1 MDDSSKTNHSSKGT
15 IDSFRGD
22 FFYLSNFSNY
32 PITYEGIT
40 YKNNEAAF
48 QAAKLATNTTIDS
61 KTKLTR
67 QNFSDMTGRQAK
79 EAGKRVSLRSDW
91 ENIKLQVMKD
101 ICKAKFT
108 QNKSLKEKL
117 IQTGNAPIIENNS
130 WGDTFWGVSNKD
142 GENHLGKILM
152 EIRSELDTEPGDE
165 KKYQEKEQ
173 EPLDNSRLGKSKRKL
188 VRLQNELNEQ
198 IEKMFEHQRK
208 TNGQPMNDKR
218 NGHSFFKKQEL
229 LENKVHSL
237 REEIKQQ
244 EKQVEKLERQEE
256 LKEMG
261 YNKYGGLDITIENI
275 PRIKEEIGRFE
286 KGESTFSAATIRKYQ
301 RKLETLEQLKEKSE
315 KGKTNILPE
324 VQAIIDSG
332 RVTQWKKNP
341 TIYFLKGYRKV
352 ALELNENGEFQ
363 VSKRYPAKNEKEKEL
378 VNELVSAKSSVSDE
392 FERYLTEI
400 NHQAFN
406 IILNKKGYLFSDKD
420 VEKMSNIL
428 FDLENKHWE
437 NIEDKRIMRD
447 FSIVKAVRQNIIT
460 ANEVLNKSG
469 QNDAYRHVYKF
480 EDNYEEVM
488 IEEKLISNELS
499 KEQKEVLMNQ
509 GQEVSKEY
517 NVPYGFV
524 ENINEYS
531 DFLIDHMQR
540 KNERNKHFYRVEF
553 NENDPGKGLKSYGGE
568 IVTLELIDQLKTL
581 DNQYAGGT
589 GYYKFYFEEVKNG
602 EVVDQIRMDLGDGVN
617 SNQPVYL
624 ELAKL
629 CDQVPE
635 KEQKQAVKNEPDLKN
650 QVKDKETKKKQKGYQ
665 KRTTEDIKQEVKLLS
680 QQALDAVKKHTH
692 SPEDVKEL
700 LNFMSRFPE
709 RSFRNQVL
717 IEAQFPGASACL
729 GRAAL
734 KKEGIYIKQGEQGN
748 KIFVRKTVKGFY
760 DKGRGFVRE
769 TEATPEDKKR
779 IESGQIEVI
788 KKPYY
793 TIEKVF
799 DITQTQL
806 KPEDYPKIFPN
817 RVFDFQLDKKG
828 QSELQAGIQAVANT
842 IGIQIRDMTESEVY
856 PRELGQA
863 RGAYV
868 HNEFTGQEEI
878 VMNTRN
884 TPTQHLATSIHELA
898 HARMHK
904 FSELDTET
912 KELQAEMTSYI
923 ICKHFGM
930 DTSEKAIPYIA
941 TWTKNGQT
949 LDDKEA
955 TERGK
960 IMNDVSRVANE
971 FIQTIS
977 KEINQYR
984 ERDPEIQQAEVK
996 QDHKDP
1002 VEMVEQKNVVPV
1014 GSLWI
1019 DKKDGKVMEEDT
1031 GRTLQLKDA
1040 AFIEDS
1046 QHNQVILKG
1055 KSYGKEI
1062 QTALPSDEFALGN
1075 PFHFS
1080 QETVSEVAKRKN
1092 EIYHEQ
1098 QMTQKERV

>member
-1 MDDSSKTNHSSKGT
+1 MA
-15 IDSFRGD
+15 
-22 FFYLSNFSNY
+22 
-32 PITYEGIT
+32 E
-40 YKNNEAAF
+40 
-48 QAAKLATNTTIDS
+48 
-61 KTKLTR
+61 
-67 QNFSDMTGRQAK
+67 
-79 EAGKRVSLRSDW
+79 
-91 ENIKLQVMKD
+91 
-101 ICKAKFT
+101 
-108 QNKSLKEKL
+108 EK
-117 IQTGNAPIIENNS
+117 
-130 WGDTFWGVSNKD
+130 
-142 GENHLGKILM
+142 
-152 EIRSELDTEPGDE
+152 
-165 KKYQEKEQ
+165 

-198 IEKMFEHQRK
+198 IEKMFEHQK
-208 TNGQPMNDKR
+208 MTNGQPMNDKR
-218 NGHSFFKKQEL
+218 NGRSWFNQQERI
-229 LENKVHSL
+229 ENKVQSL

-261 YNKYGGLDITIENI
+261 YNKYGGLDMTIENI
-275 PRIKEEIGRFE
+275 PRIKEEIERFE

-301 RKLETLEQLKEKSE
+301 RKLEILEQLKEKSE
-315 KGKTNILPE
+315 KGKENILPE

-352 ALELNENGEFQ
+352 ALELNENGGFEE
-363 VSKRYPAKNEKEKEL
+363 SKKYQATSEEEKAAVRELLEEAAPTDSLKEKEK
-378 VNELVSAKSSVSDE
+378 D
-392 FERYLTEI
+392 
-400 NHQAFN
+400 
-406 IILNKKGYLFSDKD
+406 
-420 VEKMSNIL
+420 
-428 FDLENKHWE
+428 
-437 NIEDKRIMRD
+437 
-447 FSIVKAVRQNIIT
+447 
-460 ANEVLNKSG
+460 
-469 QNDAYRHVYKF
+469 
-480 EDNYEEVM
+480 
-488 IEEKLISNELS
+488 
-499 KEQKEVLMNQ
+499 
-509 GQEVSKEY
+509 
-517 NVPYGFV
+517 
-524 ENINEYS
+524 
-531 DFLIDHMQR
+531 
-540 KNERNKHFYRVEF
+540 HFYRVEF
-553 NENDPGKGLKSYGGE
+553 NENDPEKGLKSYGGE

-581 DNQYAGGT
+581 DNQYAAEA

-617 SNQPVYL
+617 SNQPIYL

-629 CDQVPE
+629 CEQVPE
-635 KEQKQAVKNEPDLKN
+635 KEQKQTVKNEPITKE
-650 QVKDKETKKKQKGYQ
+650 QMQSKETKTKQKGYQ
-665 KRTTEDIKQEVKLLS
+665 KRTAEEIKQEVKSLS

-709 RSFRNQVL
+709 RSFRNQLL
-717 IEAQFPGASACL
+717 IEEQFPGATACL

-734 KKEGIYIKQGEQGN
+734 KKEGIYIKKGEQGN

-760 DKGRGFVRE
+760 EKGRGFVRE

-817 RVFDFQLDKKG
+817 RVFDFQLDTKG
-828 QSELQAGIQAVANT
+828 QSELQAGIQAVANN
-842 IGIQIRDMTESEVY
+842 IGIQIRDMSESEIY
-856 PRELGQA
+856 QRELGQA

-868 HNEFTGQEEI
+868 RNEFTGEEEI

-904 FSELDTET
+904 FSELDIAT

-923 ICKHFGM
+923 VCKHFGM

-941 TWTKNGQT
+941 AWTKNGQT

-955 TERGK
+955 AERGK

-977 KEINQYR
+977 TEINQYR
-984 ERDPEIQQAEVK
+984 EKEYDQEKKRPQSGNIELDNATKELQKQAGVVVSTYRHWFSDHEETRPILIKEFEKLLTVYKENQQVLTKENLGEKKEALAIT
-996 QDHKDP
+996 
-1002 VEMVEQKNVVPV
+1002 EQLNHYDNHSSEDALYVVSDNISQYYFRNRMEVPV
-1014 GSLWI
+1014 FEKLKDRSEIEKEKIVKIGTLWI
-1019 DKKDGKVMEEDT
+1019 DKKDGKVMEENT
-1031 GRTLQLKDA
+1031 GRTLHLKEA
-1040 AFIEDS
+1040 AFIEDP

-1062 QTALPSDEFALGN
+1062 QTALPSEEFALGN
-1075 PFHFS
+1075 PFRFS
-1080 QETVSEVAKRKN
+1080 LETVSEVAKRKN
-1092 EIYHEQ
+1092 EIYYEQ
-1098 QMTQKERV
+1098 QLSQKERV

>member
-1 MDDSSKTNHSSKGT
+1 MA
-15 IDSFRGD
+15 
-22 FFYLSNFSNY
+22 
-32 PITYEGIT
+32 E
-40 YKNNEAAF
+40 
-48 QAAKLATNTTIDS
+48 
-61 KTKLTR
+61 
-67 QNFSDMTGRQAK
+67 
-79 EAGKRVSLRSDW
+79 
-91 ENIKLQVMKD
+91 
-101 ICKAKFT
+101 
-108 QNKSLKEKL
+108 EK
-117 IQTGNAPIIENNS
+117 
-130 WGDTFWGVSNKD
+130 
-142 GENHLGKILM
+142 
-152 EIRSELDTEPGDE
+152 
-165 KKYQEKEQ
+165 

-198 IEKMFEHQRK
+198 IEKMVEHQRK

-218 NGHSFFKKQEL
+218 NGRSWFRQQERI
-229 LENKVHSL
+229 ENKVHSL

-261 YNKYGGLDITIENI
+261 YNKYGGLDMTIENI
-275 PRIKEEIGRFE
+275 PRIREEIERFE
-286 KGESTFSAATIRKYQ
+286 KGESSFSAATIRKYQ
-301 RKLETLEQLKEKSE
+301 RKLETLEQLKEKSV
-315 KGKTNILPE
+315 KGKENILPE

-352 ALELNENGEFQ
+352 ALELNENGEFEE
-363 VSKRYPAKNEKEKEL
+363 SKKYQATSEEEKAAIRELLEEAAPTDSLKEKE
-378 VNELVSAKSSVSDE
+378 
-392 FERYLTEI
+392 
-400 NHQAFN
+400 
-406 IILNKKGYLFSDKD
+406 
-420 VEKMSNIL
+420 
-428 FDLENKHWE
+428 
-437 NIEDKRIMRD
+437 
-447 FSIVKAVRQNIIT
+447 
-460 ANEVLNKSG
+460 
-469 QNDAYRHVYKF
+469 ND
-480 EDNYEEVM
+480 
-488 IEEKLISNELS
+488 
-499 KEQKEVLMNQ
+499 
-509 GQEVSKEY
+509 
-517 NVPYGFV
+517 
-524 ENINEYS
+524 
-531 DFLIDHMQR
+531 
-540 KNERNKHFYRVEF
+540 HFYRVEF
-553 NENDPGKGLKSYGGE
+553 NENDPEKGLKSYGGE
-568 IVTLELIDQLKTL
+568 IVTFELIDQLKTL
-581 DNQYAGGT
+581 DNQYAAEA

-617 SNQPVYL
+617 SNQPIYL

-629 CDQVPE
+629 CEQVPE
-635 KEQKQAVKNEPDLKN
+635 KEQKQTVKNEPITKE
-650 QVKDKETKKKQKGYQ
+650 QMQSKETKTKQKGYQ
-665 KRTTEDIKQEVKLLS
+665 KRTAEEIKQEVKSLS

-709 RSFRNQVL
+709 RSFRNQLL
-717 IEAQFPGASACL
+717 IEEQFPGATACL

-734 KKEGIYIKQGEQGN
+734 KKEGIYIKKGEQGN

-760 DKGRGFVRE
+760 EKGRGFVRE

-817 RVFDFQLDKKG
+817 RVFDFQLDTKG
-828 QSELQAGIQAVANT
+828 QSELQAGIQAVANN
-842 IGIQIRDMTESEVY
+842 IGIQIRDMSESEIY
-856 PRELGQA
+856 QRELGQA

-868 HNEFTGQEEI
+868 RNEFTGEEEI

-904 FSELDTET
+904 FSELDTAT

-923 ICKHFGM
+923 VCKHFGM

-941 TWTKNGQT
+941 AWTKNGQT

-955 TERGK
+955 AERGK

-977 KEINQYR
+977 TEINQYR
-984 ERDPEIQQAEVK
+984 EKEYDQEKKRPQSGNIELDNATKELQKQAGVVVSTYRHWFSDHEETRPILIKEFEKLLTVYKENQQVPTKENLGEKKEALAIT
-996 QDHKDP
+996 
-1002 VEMVEQKNVVPV
+1002 EQLNHYDNHSSEDALYVVSDNISQYYFRNRMEVPV
-1014 GSLWI
+1014 FEKLKDRSEIEKEKIVKIGTLWI
-1019 DKKDGKVMEEDT
+1019 DKKDGKVMEENT
-1031 GRTLQLKDA
+1031 GRTLHLKEA
-1040 AFIEDS
+1040 AFIEDP

-1062 QTALPSDEFALGN
+1062 QTALSSEEFALGN
-1075 PFHFS
+1075 PFRFS
-1080 QETVSEVAKRKN
+1080 LETVSEVAKRKN
-1092 EIYHEQ
+1092 EIYYEQ
-1098 QMTQKERV
+1098 QLSQKERV

>member
-1 MDDSSKTNHSSKGT
+1 MA
-15 IDSFRGD
+15 
-22 FFYLSNFSNY
+22 
-32 PITYEGIT
+32 E
-40 YKNNEAAF
+40 
-48 QAAKLATNTTIDS
+48 
-61 KTKLTR
+61 
-67 QNFSDMTGRQAK
+67 
-79 EAGKRVSLRSDW
+79 
-91 ENIKLQVMKD
+91 
-101 ICKAKFT
+101 
-108 QNKSLKEKL
+108 EK
-117 IQTGNAPIIENNS
+117 
-130 WGDTFWGVSNKD
+130 
-142 GENHLGKILM
+142 
-152 EIRSELDTEPGDE
+152 
-165 KKYQEKEQ
+165 

-198 IEKMFEHQRK
+198 IEKMVEHQRK

-218 NGHSFFKKQEL
+218 NGRSWFRQQERI
-229 LENKVHSL
+229 ENKVHSL

-261 YNKYGGLDITIENI
+261 YNKYGGLDMTIENI
-275 PRIKEEIGRFE
+275 PRIREEIERFE
-286 KGESTFSAATIRKYQ
+286 KGESSFSAATIRKYQ

-315 KGKTNILPE
+315 KGKENILPE

-352 ALELNENGEFQ
+352 ALELNENGEFEE
-363 VSKRYPAKNEKEKEL
+363 SKKYQATSEEEKAAIRELLEEAAPTDSLKEKE
-378 VNELVSAKSSVSDE
+378 
-392 FERYLTEI
+392 
-400 NHQAFN
+400 
-406 IILNKKGYLFSDKD
+406 
-420 VEKMSNIL
+420 
-428 FDLENKHWE
+428 
-437 NIEDKRIMRD
+437 
-447 FSIVKAVRQNIIT
+447 
-460 ANEVLNKSG
+460 
-469 QNDAYRHVYKF
+469 ND
-480 EDNYEEVM
+480 
-488 IEEKLISNELS
+488 
-499 KEQKEVLMNQ
+499 
-509 GQEVSKEY
+509 
-517 NVPYGFV
+517 
-524 ENINEYS
+524 
-531 DFLIDHMQR
+531 
-540 KNERNKHFYRVEF
+540 HFYRVEF
-553 NENDPGKGLKSYGGE
+553 NENDPEKGLKSYGGE
-568 IVTLELIDQLKTL
+568 IVTFELIDQLKTL
-581 DNQYAGGT
+581 DNQYAAEA

-617 SNQPVYL
+617 SNQPIYL

-629 CDQVPE
+629 CEQVPE
-635 KEQKQAVKNEPDLKN
+635 KEQKQTVKNEPITKE
-650 QVKDKETKKKQKGYQ
+650 QMQSKETKTKQKGYQ
-665 KRTTEDIKQEVKLLS
+665 KRTAEEIKQEVKSLS

-709 RSFRNQVL
+709 RSFRNQLL
-717 IEAQFPGASACL
+717 IEEQFPGATACL

-734 KKEGIYIKQGEQGN
+734 KKEGIYIKKGEQGN

-760 DKGRGFVRE
+760 EKGRGFVRE

-817 RVFDFQLDKKG
+817 RVFDFQLDTKG
-828 QSELQAGIQAVANT
+828 QSELQAGIQAVANN
-842 IGIQIRDMTESEVY
+842 IGIQIRDMSESEIY
-856 PRELGQA
+856 QRELGQA

-868 HNEFTGQEEI
+868 RNEFTGEEEI

-904 FSELDTET
+904 FSELDTAT

-923 ICKHFGM
+923 VCKHFGM

-941 TWTKNGQT
+941 AWTKNGQT

-955 TERGK
+955 AERGK

-977 KEINQYR
+977 TEINQYR
-984 ERDPEIQQAEVK
+984 EKEYDQEKKRPQSGNIELDNATKELQKQAGVVVSTYRHWFSDHEETRPILIKEFEKLLTVYKENQQVLTKENLGEKKESLAIT
-996 QDHKDP
+996 
-1002 VEMVEQKNVVPV
+1002 EQLNHYDNHSSEDALYVVSDNISQYYFRNRMEVPV
-1014 GSLWI
+1014 FEKLKDRSEIEKEKIVKIGTLWI
-1019 DKKDGKVMEEDT
+1019 DKKDGKVMEENT
-1031 GRTLQLKDA
+1031 GRTLHLKEA
-1040 AFIEDS
+1040 AFIEDP

-1062 QTALPSDEFALGN
+1062 QTALSSEEFALGN
-1075 PFHFS
+1075 PFRFS
-1080 QETVSEVAKRKN
+1080 LETVSEVAKRKN
-1092 EIYHEQ
+1092 EIYYEQ
-1098 QMTQKERV
+1098 QLSQKERV

>member
-1 MDDSSKTNHSSKGT
+1 MA
-15 IDSFRGD
+15 
-22 FFYLSNFSNY
+22 
-32 PITYEGIT
+32 E
-40 YKNNEAAF
+40 
-48 QAAKLATNTTIDS
+48 
-61 KTKLTR
+61 
-67 QNFSDMTGRQAK
+67 
-79 EAGKRVSLRSDW
+79 
-91 ENIKLQVMKD
+91 
-101 ICKAKFT
+101 
-108 QNKSLKEKL
+108 EK
-117 IQTGNAPIIENNS
+117 
-130 WGDTFWGVSNKD
+130 
-142 GENHLGKILM
+142 
-152 EIRSELDTEPGDE
+152 
-165 KKYQEKEQ
+165 

-188 VRLQNELNEQ
+188 VRLQNELNNQ
-198 IEKMFEHQRK
+198 FQKLFDHQK
-208 TNGQPMNDKR
+208 LTNGQPMNDKR
-218 NGHSFFKKQEL
+218 NGRSWFNQQEKI
-229 LENKVHSL
+229 ENKIQSL

-261 YNKYGGLDITIENI
+261 YNKYGGLDMTIDNI
-275 PRIKEEIGRFE
+275 PRIKEEIERFE

-315 KGKTNILPE
+315 KGKENILPE

-352 ALELNENGEFQ
+352 ALELNENGGFEE
-363 VSKRYPAKNEKEKEL
+363 SKKYQATSEEEKAAVRELLEEAAPTDSLKEKEK
-378 VNELVSAKSSVSDE
+378 D
-392 FERYLTEI
+392 
-400 NHQAFN
+400 
-406 IILNKKGYLFSDKD
+406 
-420 VEKMSNIL
+420 
-428 FDLENKHWE
+428 
-437 NIEDKRIMRD
+437 
-447 FSIVKAVRQNIIT
+447 
-460 ANEVLNKSG
+460 
-469 QNDAYRHVYKF
+469 
-480 EDNYEEVM
+480 
-488 IEEKLISNELS
+488 
-499 KEQKEVLMNQ
+499 
-509 GQEVSKEY
+509 
-517 NVPYGFV
+517 
-524 ENINEYS
+524 
-531 DFLIDHMQR
+531 
-540 KNERNKHFYRVEF
+540 HFYRVEF
-553 NENDPGKGLKSYGGE
+553 NENDPEKGLKSYGGE

-581 DNQYAGGT
+581 DNQYAAEA

-617 SNQPVYL
+617 SNHPIYL

-629 CDQVPE
+629 CEQVPE
-635 KEQKQAVKNEPDLKN
+635 KEQKQSVKNEPVSKE
-650 QVKDKETKKKQKGYQ
+650 QMQSKETKTKQKGYQ
-665 KRTTEDIKQEVKLLS
+665 KRTAEEIKQEVKSLS

-692 SPEDVKEL
+692 SSEDVKEL

-709 RSFRNQVL
+709 RSFRNQLL
-717 IEAQFPGASACL
+717 IEEQFPGATACL

-734 KKEGIYIKQGEQGN
+734 KKEGIYIKKGEQGN

-760 DKGRGFVRE
+760 EKGRGFVRE

-828 QSELQAGIQAVANT
+828 QSELQAGIQAVANN

-856 PRELGQA
+856 QRELGQA

-868 HNEFTGQEEI
+868 RNEFTGEEEI

-904 FSELDTET
+904 FSELDTAT

-923 ICKHFGM
+923 VCKHFGM

-941 TWTKNGQT
+941 AWTKNGQT

-955 TERGK
+955 AERGK

-977 KEINQYR
+977 NEINQYR
-984 ERDPEIQQAEVK
+984 EREPEIQPAEVK
-996 QDHKDP
+996 QEHKNT
-1002 VEMVEQKNVVPV
+1002 VETAENKNIVPV

-1031 GRTLQLKDA
+1031 GRTLHLKDA
-1040 AFIEDS
+1040 AFIEDP

-1062 QTALPSDEFALGN
+1062 QTALPSEEFALGN
-1075 PFHFS
+1075 PFRFS
-1080 QETVSEVAKRKN
+1080 LETVSEVAKRKN
-1092 EIYHEQ
+1092 EIYYEQ
-1098 QMTQKERV
+1098 QLSQKERV

>member
-1 MDDSSKTNHSSKGT
+1 MA
-15 IDSFRGD
+15 
-22 FFYLSNFSNY
+22 
-32 PITYEGIT
+32 E
-40 YKNNEAAF
+40 
-48 QAAKLATNTTIDS
+48 
-61 KTKLTR
+61 
-67 QNFSDMTGRQAK
+67 
-79 EAGKRVSLRSDW
+79 
-91 ENIKLQVMKD
+91 
-101 ICKAKFT
+101 
-108 QNKSLKEKL
+108 EK
-117 IQTGNAPIIENNS
+117 
-130 WGDTFWGVSNKD
+130 
-142 GENHLGKILM
+142 
-152 EIRSELDTEPGDE
+152 
-165 KKYQEKEQ
+165 

-188 VRLQNELNEQ
+188 ARLQNELNEQ

-218 NGHSFFKKQEL
+218 NGHSWFRQQER

-261 YNKYGGLDITIENI
+261 YNKYGGLDMTIENI
-275 PRIKEEIGRFE
+275 PRIKEEIERFE

-301 RKLETLEQLKEKSE
+301 RKLETLEQLKEKTE
-315 KGKTNILPE
+315 KGKENILPE

-352 ALELNENGEFQ
+352 ALELNENGEFEA
-363 VSKRYPAKNEKEKEL
+363 SKKYQATSEEEKAAVRELLEEARPIDSVKEKE
-378 VNELVSAKSSVSDE
+378 
-392 FERYLTEI
+392 
-400 NHQAFN
+400 
-406 IILNKKGYLFSDKD
+406 
-420 VEKMSNIL
+420 
-428 FDLENKHWE
+428 
-437 NIEDKRIMRD
+437 
-447 FSIVKAVRQNIIT
+447 
-460 ANEVLNKSG
+460 
-469 QNDAYRHVYKF
+469 
-480 EDNYEEVM
+480 
-488 IEEKLISNELS
+488 
-499 KEQKEVLMNQ
+499 
-509 GQEVSKEY
+509 
-517 NVPYGFV
+517 
-524 ENINEYS
+524 
-531 DFLIDHMQR
+531 ID
-540 KNERNKHFYRVEF
+540 HFYRVEF
-553 NENDPGKGLKSYGGE
+553 K
-568 IVTLELIDQLKTL
+568 IDQLKTL
-581 DNQYAGGT
+581 DNQYAAEA

-602 EVVDQIRMDLGDGVN
+602 EVVDQIRMNLGDGVN
-617 SNQPVYL
+617 SNQPIYL

-629 CDQVPE
+629 CEQVPE
-635 KEQKQAVKNEPDLKN
+635 KEQKQSVKNEPVSKEEM
-650 QVKDKETKKKQKGYQ
+650 QSKETKTKQKGYQ
-665 KRTTEDIKQEVKLLS
+665 KRTAEEIKQEVKFLS

-709 RSFRNQVL
+709 RSFR
-717 IEAQFPGASACL
+717 
-729 GRAAL
+729 
-734 KKEGIYIKQGEQGN
+734 
-748 KIFVRKTVKGFY
+748 KTVKGFY
-760 DKGRGFVRE
+760 EKGRGFVRE

-817 RVFDFQLDKKG
+817 RVFDFQLDKTG
-828 QSELQAGIQAVANT
+828 QTELQVGIQAVAKN

-856 PRELGQA
+856 QRELGQA

-868 HNEFTGQEEI
+868 RNEFTGEEEI

-904 FSELDTET
+904 FSELDTAT

-923 ICKHFGM
+923 VCKHFGM

-955 TERGK
+955 AERGK

-977 KEINQYR
+977 NEINQYR
-984 ERDPEIQQAEVK
+984 EREPEIQPAEVK
-996 QDHKDP
+996 QEHKNTLETP
-1002 VEMVEQKNVVPV
+1002 ENKNIVPV

-1031 GRTLQLKDA
+1031 GRTLHLKDA
-1040 AFIEDS
+1040 AFIEDP

-1062 QTALPSDEFALGN
+1062 QTALPSEEFALGN
-1075 PFHFS
+1075 PFRFS
-1080 QETVSEVAKRKN
+1080 LETVSEVAKRKN
-1092 EIYHEQ
+1092 EIYYEQ
-1098 QMTQKERV
+1098 QLSQKERV

>member
-1 MDDSSKTNHSSKGT
+1 MA
-15 IDSFRGD
+15 
-22 FFYLSNFSNY
+22 
-32 PITYEGIT
+32 E
-40 YKNNEAAF
+40 
-48 QAAKLATNTTIDS
+48 
-61 KTKLTR
+61 
-67 QNFSDMTGRQAK
+67 
-79 EAGKRVSLRSDW
+79 
-91 ENIKLQVMKD
+91 
-101 ICKAKFT
+101 
-108 QNKSLKEKL
+108 EK
-117 IQTGNAPIIENNS
+117 
-130 WGDTFWGVSNKD
+130 
-142 GENHLGKILM
+142 
-152 EIRSELDTEPGDE
+152 
-165 KKYQEKEQ
+165 

-198 IEKMFEHQRK
+198 IEKMVEHQRK

-218 NGHSFFKKQEL
+218 NGRSWFRQQERI
-229 LENKVHSL
+229 ENKVHSL

-261 YNKYGGLDITIENI
+261 YNKYGGLDMTIENI
-275 PRIKEEIGRFE
+275 PRIREEIERFE
-286 KGESTFSAATIRKYQ
+286 KGESSFSAATIRKYQ

-315 KGKTNILPE
+315 KGKENILPE

-352 ALELNENGEFQ
+352 ALELNENGEFEE
-363 VSKRYPAKNEKEKEL
+363 SKKYQATSEEEKAAIRELLEEAAPTDSLKEKE
-378 VNELVSAKSSVSDE
+378 
-392 FERYLTEI
+392 
-400 NHQAFN
+400 
-406 IILNKKGYLFSDKD
+406 
-420 VEKMSNIL
+420 
-428 FDLENKHWE
+428 
-437 NIEDKRIMRD
+437 
-447 FSIVKAVRQNIIT
+447 
-460 ANEVLNKSG
+460 
-469 QNDAYRHVYKF
+469 ND
-480 EDNYEEVM
+480 
-488 IEEKLISNELS
+488 
-499 KEQKEVLMNQ
+499 
-509 GQEVSKEY
+509 
-517 NVPYGFV
+517 
-524 ENINEYS
+524 
-531 DFLIDHMQR
+531 
-540 KNERNKHFYRVEF
+540 HFYRVEF
-553 NENDPGKGLKSYGGE
+553 NENDPEKGLKSYGGE
-568 IVTLELIDQLKTL
+568 IVTFELIDQLKTL
-581 DNQYAGGT
+581 DNQYAAEA

-617 SNQPVYL
+617 SNQPIYL

-629 CDQVPE
+629 CEQVPE
-635 KEQKQAVKNEPDLKN
+635 KEQKQTVKNEPITKE
-650 QVKDKETKKKQKGYQ
+650 QMQSKETKTKQKGYQ
-665 KRTTEDIKQEVKLLS
+665 KRTAEEIKQEVKSLS

-709 RSFRNQVL
+709 RSFRNQLL
-717 IEAQFPGASACL
+717 IEEQFPGATACL

-734 KKEGIYIKQGEQGN
+734 KKEGIYIKKGEQGN

-760 DKGRGFVRE
+760 EKGRGFVRE

-817 RVFDFQLDKKG
+817 RVFDFQLDTKG
-828 QSELQAGIQAVANT
+828 QSELQAGIQAVANN
-842 IGIQIRDMTESEVY
+842 IGIQIRDMSESEIY
-856 PRELGQA
+856 QRELGQA

-868 HNEFTGQEEI
+868 RNEFTGEEEI

-904 FSELDTET
+904 FSELDIAT

-923 ICKHFGM
+923 VCKHFGM

-941 TWTKNGQT
+941 AWTKNGQT

-955 TERGK
+955 AERGK

-977 KEINQYR
+977 TEINQYR
-984 ERDPEIQQAEVK
+984 EKEYDQEKKRPQSGNIELDNATKELQKQAGVVVSTYRHWFSDHEETRPILIKEFEKLLTVYKENQQVLTKENLGEKKEALAIT
-996 QDHKDP
+996 
-1002 VEMVEQKNVVPV
+1002 EQLNHYDNHSSEDALYVVSDNISQYYFRNRMEVPV
-1014 GSLWI
+1014 FEKLKDRSEIEKEKIVKIGTLWI
-1019 DKKDGKVMEEDT
+1019 DKKDGKVMEENT
-1031 GRTLQLKDA
+1031 GRTLHLKEA
-1040 AFIEDS
+1040 AFIEDP

-1062 QTALPSDEFALGN
+1062 QTALPSEEFALGN
-1075 PFHFS
+1075 PFRFS
-1080 QETVSEVAKRKN
+1080 LETVSEVAKRKN
-1092 EIYHEQ
+1092 EIYYEQ
-1098 QMTQKERV
+1098 QLSQKERV

>member
-1 MDDSSKTNHSSKGT
+1 MA
-15 IDSFRGD
+15 
-22 FFYLSNFSNY
+22 
-32 PITYEGIT
+32 E
-40 YKNNEAAF
+40 
-48 QAAKLATNTTIDS
+48 
-61 KTKLTR
+61 
-67 QNFSDMTGRQAK
+67 
-79 EAGKRVSLRSDW
+79 
-91 ENIKLQVMKD
+91 
-101 ICKAKFT
+101 
-108 QNKSLKEKL
+108 EK
-117 IQTGNAPIIENNS
+117 
-130 WGDTFWGVSNKD
+130 
-142 GENHLGKILM
+142 
-152 EIRSELDTEPGDE
+152 
-165 KKYQEKEQ
+165 

-198 IEKMFEHQRK
+198 IEKMVEHQRK

-218 NGHSFFKKQEL
+218 NGRSWFRQQERI
-229 LENKVHSL
+229 ENKVHSL

-261 YNKYGGLDITIENI
+261 YNKYGGLDMTIENI
-275 PRIKEEIGRFE
+275 PRIREEIERFE
-286 KGESTFSAATIRKYQ
+286 KGESSFSAATIRKYQ

-315 KGKTNILPE
+315 KGKENILPE

-352 ALELNENGEFQ
+352 ALELNENGEFEE
-363 VSKRYPAKNEKEKEL
+363 SKKYQATSEEEKAAIRELLEEAAPTDSLKEKE
-378 VNELVSAKSSVSDE
+378 
-392 FERYLTEI
+392 
-400 NHQAFN
+400 
-406 IILNKKGYLFSDKD
+406 
-420 VEKMSNIL
+420 
-428 FDLENKHWE
+428 
-437 NIEDKRIMRD
+437 
-447 FSIVKAVRQNIIT
+447 
-460 ANEVLNKSG
+460 
-469 QNDAYRHVYKF
+469 ND
-480 EDNYEEVM
+480 
-488 IEEKLISNELS
+488 
-499 KEQKEVLMNQ
+499 
-509 GQEVSKEY
+509 
-517 NVPYGFV
+517 
-524 ENINEYS
+524 
-531 DFLIDHMQR
+531 
-540 KNERNKHFYRVEF
+540 HFYRVEF
-553 NENDPGKGLKSYGGE
+553 NENDPEKGLKSYGGE

-581 DNQYAGGT
+581 DNQYAAEA

-617 SNQPVYL
+617 SNQPIYL

-629 CDQVPE
+629 CEQVPE
-635 KEQKQAVKNEPDLKN
+635 KEQKQTVKNEPVSKE
-650 QVKDKETKKKQKGYQ
+650 QVESKETKTRQKGYQ
-665 KRTTEDIKQEVKLLS
+665 KRTAEEIKQEVKSLS

-709 RSFRNQVL
+709 RSFRNQLL
-717 IEAQFPGASACL
+717 IEEQFPGATACL

-734 KKEGIYIKQGEQGN
+734 KKEGIYIKKGEQGN

-760 DKGRGFVRE
+760 EKGRGFVRE

-817 RVFDFQLDKKG
+817 RVFDFQLDTKG
-828 QSELQAGIQAVANT
+828 QSELQAGIQAVANN
-842 IGIQIRDMTESEVY
+842 IGIQIRDMSESEIY
-856 PRELGQA
+856 QRELGQA

-868 HNEFTGQEEI
+868 RNEFTGEEEI

-904 FSELDTET
+904 FSELDTAT

-923 ICKHFGM
+923 VCKHFGM

-941 TWTKNGQT
+941 AWTKNGQT

-955 TERGK
+955 AERGK

-977 KEINQYR
+977 TEINQYR
-984 ERDPEIQQAEVK
+984 EKEYDQEKKRPQSGNIELDNATKELQKQAGVVVSTYRHWFSDHEETRPILIKEFEKLLTVYKENQQVLTKENLGEKKEALAIT
-996 QDHKDP
+996 
-1002 VEMVEQKNVVPV
+1002 EQLNHYDNHSSEDALYVVSDNISQYYFRNRMEVPV
-1014 GSLWI
+1014 FEKLKDRSEIEKEKIVKIGTLWI
-1019 DKKDGKVMEEDT
+1019 DKKDGKVMEENT
-1031 GRTLQLKDA
+1031 GRTLHLKEA
-1040 AFIEDS
+1040 AFIEDP

-1062 QTALPSDEFALGN
+1062 QTALSSEEFALGN
-1075 PFHFS
+1075 PFRFS
-1080 QETVSEVAKRKN
+1080 LETVSEVAKRKN
-1092 EIYHEQ
+1092 EIYYEQ
-1098 QMTQKERV
+1098 QLSQKERV

>member
-1 MDDSSKTNHSSKGT
+1 MA
-15 IDSFRGD
+15 
-22 FFYLSNFSNY
+22 
-32 PITYEGIT
+32 E
-40 YKNNEAAF
+40 
-48 QAAKLATNTTIDS
+48 
-61 KTKLTR
+61 
-67 QNFSDMTGRQAK
+67 
-79 EAGKRVSLRSDW
+79 
-91 ENIKLQVMKD
+91 
-101 ICKAKFT
+101 
-108 QNKSLKEKL
+108 EK
-117 IQTGNAPIIENNS
+117 
-130 WGDTFWGVSNKD
+130 
-142 GENHLGKILM
+142 
-152 EIRSELDTEPGDE
+152 
-165 KKYQEKEQ
+165 

-198 IEKMFEHQRK
+198 IEKMFEHQK
-208 TNGQPMNDKR
+208 MTNGQPMNDKR
-218 NGHSFFKKQEL
+218 NGRSWFNQQERI
-229 LENKVHSL
+229 ENKVQSL

-244 EKQVEKLERQEE
+244 EEYVEKLERQEE

-261 YNKYGGLDITIENI
+261 YNKYGGLDMTIDNI
-275 PRIKEEIGRFE
+275 PRIKEEIERFE
-286 KGESTFSAATIRKYQ
+286 KGESAFSAATIRKYQ

-315 KGKTNILPE
+315 KGKENILPE

-352 ALELNENGEFQ
+352 ALELNENGGFEE
-363 VSKRYPAKNEKEKEL
+363 SKKYQATSEEEKAAVRELLEEARPTDSMKEKE
-378 VNELVSAKSSVSDE
+378 
-392 FERYLTEI
+392 
-400 NHQAFN
+400 
-406 IILNKKGYLFSDKD
+406 
-420 VEKMSNIL
+420 
-428 FDLENKHWE
+428 
-437 NIEDKRIMRD
+437 
-447 FSIVKAVRQNIIT
+447 
-460 ANEVLNKSG
+460 
-469 QNDAYRHVYKF
+469 ND
-480 EDNYEEVM
+480 
-488 IEEKLISNELS
+488 
-499 KEQKEVLMNQ
+499 
-509 GQEVSKEY
+509 
-517 NVPYGFV
+517 
-524 ENINEYS
+524 
-531 DFLIDHMQR
+531 
-540 KNERNKHFYRVEF
+540 HFYRVEF
-553 NENDPGKGLKSYGGE
+553 NENDPEKGLKSYGGE
-568 IVTLELIDQLKTL
+568 IVTFELIDQLKTL
-581 DNQYAGGT
+581 DNQYAAEA

-617 SNQPVYL
+617 SNQPIYL

-629 CDQVPE
+629 CEQVPE
-635 KEQKQAVKNEPDLKN
+635 KEQKQSVKNEPVSKE
-650 QVKDKETKKKQKGYQ
+650 QMQSKETKTKQKGYQ
-665 KRTTEDIKQEVKLLS
+665 KRTAEEIKQEVKSLS

-709 RSFRNQVL
+709 RSFRNQLL
-717 IEAQFPGASACL
+717 IEEQFPGATACL

-734 KKEGIYIKQGEQGN
+734 KKEGIYIKKGEQGN

-760 DKGRGFVRE
+760 EKGRGFVRE

-828 QSELQAGIQAVANT
+828 QSELQAGIQAVANN
-842 IGIQIRDMTESEVY
+842 IGIQIRDMSESEIY
-856 PRELGQA
+856 QRELGQA

-868 HNEFTGQEEI
+868 RNEFTGEEEI

-904 FSELDTET
+904 FSELDTVT

-923 ICKHFGM
+923 VCKHFGM

-941 TWTKNGQT
+941 AWTKNGQT

-955 TERGK
+955 AERGK

-977 KEINQYR
+977 TEINQYR
-984 ERDPEIQQAEVK
+984 EKEYDQEKKRPQSGNIELDNATKELQKQAGVVVSTYRHWFSDHEETRPILIKEFEKLLTVYKENQQVLTKENLGEKKEALAIT
-996 QDHKDP
+996 
-1002 VEMVEQKNVVPV
+1002 EQLNHYDNHSSEDALYVVSDNISQYYFRNRMEVPV
-1014 GSLWI
+1014 FEKLKDRSEIEKEKIVKIGTLWI
-1019 DKKDGKVMEEDT
+1019 DKKDGKVMEENT
-1031 GRTLQLKDA
+1031 GRTLHLKEA
-1040 AFIEDS
+1040 AFIEDP

-1062 QTALPSDEFALGN
+1062 QTALSSEEFALGN
-1075 PFHFS
+1075 PFRFS
-1080 QETVSEVAKRKN
+1080 LETVSEVAKRKN
-1092 EIYHEQ
+1092 EIYYEQ
-1098 QMTQKERV
+1098 QLSQKERV

>member
-1 MDDSSKTNHSSKGT
+1 MA
-15 IDSFRGD
+15 
-22 FFYLSNFSNY
+22 
-32 PITYEGIT
+32 E
-40 YKNNEAAF
+40 
-48 QAAKLATNTTIDS
+48 
-61 KTKLTR
+61 
-67 QNFSDMTGRQAK
+67 
-79 EAGKRVSLRSDW
+79 
-91 ENIKLQVMKD
+91 
-101 ICKAKFT
+101 
-108 QNKSLKEKL
+108 EK
-117 IQTGNAPIIENNS
+117 
-130 WGDTFWGVSNKD
+130 
-142 GENHLGKILM
+142 
-152 EIRSELDTEPGDE
+152 
-165 KKYQEKEQ
+165 

-198 IEKMFEHQRK
+198 IEKMVEHQRK

-218 NGHSFFKKQEL
+218 NGRSWFRQQERI
-229 LENKVHSL
+229 ENKVHSL

-261 YNKYGGLDITIENI
+261 YNKYGGLDMTIENI
-275 PRIKEEIGRFE
+275 PRIREEIERFE
-286 KGESTFSAATIRKYQ
+286 KGESSFSAATIRKYQ

-315 KGKTNILPE
+315 KGKENILPE

-352 ALELNENGEFQ
+352 ALELNENGEFEE
-363 VSKRYPAKNEKEKEL
+363 SKKYQATSEEEKAAIRELLEEAAPTDSLKEKE
-378 VNELVSAKSSVSDE
+378 
-392 FERYLTEI
+392 
-400 NHQAFN
+400 
-406 IILNKKGYLFSDKD
+406 
-420 VEKMSNIL
+420 
-428 FDLENKHWE
+428 
-437 NIEDKRIMRD
+437 
-447 FSIVKAVRQNIIT
+447 
-460 ANEVLNKSG
+460 
-469 QNDAYRHVYKF
+469 ND
-480 EDNYEEVM
+480 
-488 IEEKLISNELS
+488 
-499 KEQKEVLMNQ
+499 
-509 GQEVSKEY
+509 
-517 NVPYGFV
+517 
-524 ENINEYS
+524 
-531 DFLIDHMQR
+531 
-540 KNERNKHFYRVEF
+540 HFYRVEF
-553 NENDPGKGLKSYGGE
+553 NENDPEKGLKSYGGE
-568 IVTLELIDQLKTL
+568 IVTFELIDQLKTL
-581 DNQYAGGT
+581 DNQYAAEA

-617 SNQPVYL
+617 SNQPIYL

-629 CDQVPE
+629 CEQVPE
-635 KEQKQAVKNEPDLKN
+635 KEQKQTVKNEPITKE
-650 QVKDKETKKKQKGYQ
+650 QMQSKETKTKQKGYQ
-665 KRTTEDIKQEVKLLS
+665 KRTAEEIKQEVKSLS

-709 RSFRNQVL
+709 RSFRNQLL
-717 IEAQFPGASACL
+717 IEEQFPGATACL

-734 KKEGIYIKQGEQGN
+734 KKEGIYIKKGEQGN

-760 DKGRGFVRE
+760 EKGRGFVRE

-817 RVFDFQLDKKG
+817 RVFDFQLDTKG
-828 QSELQAGIQAVANT
+828 QSELQAGIQAVANN
-842 IGIQIRDMTESEVY
+842 IGIQIRDMSESEIY
-856 PRELGQA
+856 QRELGQA

-868 HNEFTGQEEI
+868 RNEFTGEEEI

-904 FSELDTET
+904 FSELDTVT

-923 ICKHFGM
+923 VCKHFGM

-941 TWTKNGQT
+941 AWTKNGQT

-955 TERGK
+955 AERGK

-977 KEINQYR
+977 TEINQYR
-984 ERDPEIQQAEVK
+984 EKEYDQEKKRPQSGNIELDNATKELQKQAGVVVSTYRHWFSDHEETRPILIKEFEKLLTVYKENQQVLTKENLGEKKEALAIT
-996 QDHKDP
+996 
-1002 VEMVEQKNVVPV
+1002 EQLNHYDNHSSEDALYVVSDNISQYYFRNRMEVPV
-1014 GSLWI
+1014 FEKLKDRSEIEKEKIVKIGTLWI
-1019 DKKDGKVMEEDT
+1019 DKKDGKVMEENT
-1031 GRTLQLKDA
+1031 GRTLHLKEA
-1040 AFIEDS
+1040 AFIEDP

-1062 QTALPSDEFALGN
+1062 QTALSSEEFALGN
-1075 PFHFS
+1075 PFRFS
-1080 QETVSEVAKRKN
+1080 LETVSEVAKRKN
-1092 EIYHEQ
+1092 EIYYEQ
-1098 QMTQKERV
+1098 QLSQKERV

>member
-1 MDDSSKTNHSSKGT
+1 MNDSNKSNHSTEET

-22 FFYLSNFSNY
+22 FYYLSNFSNY

-48 QAAKLATNTTIDS
+48 QAAKLATNQTIDP
-61 KTKLTR
+61 KTKFTR
-67 QNFSDMTGRQAK
+67 IDFSEMTGKEAK

-101 ICKAKFT
+101 ICEAKFT
-108 QNKSLKEKL
+108 QNQSLKEKL
-117 IQTGNAPIIENNS
+117 LQTGHTPLVENNS
-130 WGDTFWGVSNKD
+130 WGDTFWGVSNKN

-152 EIRSELDTEPGDE
+152 EIRTELNEEPGEEKQSQE
-165 KKYQEKEQ
+165 KKQEL
-173 EPLDNSRLGKSKRKL
+173 LDNSRLGKSKRKL

-218 NGHSFFKKQEL
+218 NGHSFFKKQER

-261 YNKYGGLDITIENI
+261 YNKYGGLDMTIENI
-275 PRIKEEIGRFE
+275 PRIKEEIERFE
-286 KGESTFSAATIRKYQ
+286 KDESTFSAATIRKYQ

-315 KGKTNILPE
+315 KGKENILPE

-352 ALELNENGEFQ
+352 ALELNENGEFEE
-363 VSKRYPAKNEKEKEL
+363 SKKYQAMSEEEKVAVRELLEEAAPTDSLKEKE
-378 VNELVSAKSSVSDE
+378 
-392 FERYLTEI
+392 
-400 NHQAFN
+400 
-406 IILNKKGYLFSDKD
+406 
-420 VEKMSNIL
+420 
-428 FDLENKHWE
+428 
-437 NIEDKRIMRD
+437 
-447 FSIVKAVRQNIIT
+447 
-460 ANEVLNKSG
+460 
-469 QNDAYRHVYKF
+469 NDHYY
-480 EDNYEEVM
+480 
-488 IEEKLISNELS
+488 
-499 KEQKEVLMNQ
+499 Q
-509 GQEVSKEY
+509 
-517 NVPYGFV
+517 
-524 ENINEYS
+524 
-531 DFLIDHMQR
+531 
-540 KNERNKHFYRVEF
+540 VEF
-553 NENDPGKGLKSYGGE
+553 NENDPEKGLKSYGGE

-581 DNQYAGGT
+581 DNQYAAEA
-589 GYYKFYFEEVKNG
+589 GYYKFYFEEVKKG

-617 SNQPVYL
+617 SNHPIYV

-635 KEQKQAVKNEPDLKN
+635 KDQKQAVKNEPVLQN
-650 QVKDKETKKKQKGYQ
+650 QTKDKETKTKQTGYQ
-665 KRTTEDIKQEVKLLS
+665 KRSTEEIKQEVKSLS

-709 RSFRNQVL
+709 RSFRNQLL
-717 IEAQFPGASACL
+717 IEEQFPGATACL
-729 GRAAL
+729 GRGAL
-734 KKEGIYIKQGEQGN
+734 KKEGIYIKKGEQGN

-769 TEATPEDKKR
+769 TEATSEDKKR

-828 QSELQAGIQAVANT
+828 QTELQAGIQAVANT

-856 PRELGQA
+856 QRELGQA

-868 HNEFTGQEEI
+868 HNEFTGDEEI

-884 TPTQHLATSIHELA
+884 SPTQNLATSIHELA

-912 KELQAEMTSYI
+912 KEFQAEMTSYI
-923 ICKHFGM
+923 VCKHFGM

-955 TERGK
+955 SERGK

-977 KEINQYR
+977 TEINHQR
-984 ERDPEIQQAEVK
+984 ELEIQPTEVK
-996 QDHKDP
+996 QDHKNI
-1002 VEMVEQKNVVPV
+1002 VETVEPKNIVPI

-1031 GRTLQLKDA
+1031 GRTLHLKDA
-1040 AFIEDS
+1040 AFIEDPE
-1046 QHNQVILKG
+1046 HNQVILKG

-1075 PFHFS
+1075 LFHFS
-1080 QETVSEVAKRKN
+1080 QETLSEVAKRKN
-1092 EIYHEQ
+1092 EIYYEQ

>member
-1 MDDSSKTNHSSKGT
+1 MA
-15 IDSFRGD
+15 
-22 FFYLSNFSNY
+22 
-32 PITYEGIT
+32 E
-40 YKNNEAAF
+40 
-48 QAAKLATNTTIDS
+48 
-61 KTKLTR
+61 
-67 QNFSDMTGRQAK
+67 
-79 EAGKRVSLRSDW
+79 
-91 ENIKLQVMKD
+91 
-101 ICKAKFT
+101 
-108 QNKSLKEKL
+108 EK
-117 IQTGNAPIIENNS
+117 
-130 WGDTFWGVSNKD
+130 
-142 GENHLGKILM
+142 
-152 EIRSELDTEPGDE
+152 
-165 KKYQEKEQ
+165 

-188 VRLQNELNEQ
+188 VRLQNELNDQ
-198 IEKMFEHQRK
+198 FQKLFDHQK
-208 TNGQPMNDKR
+208 LTNGQPMNDKR
-218 NGHSFFKKQEL
+218 NGRSWFNQQEKI
-229 LENKVHSL
+229 ENKIQSL

-261 YNKYGGLDITIENI
+261 YNKYGGLDMTIENI
-275 PRIKEEIGRFE
+275 PRIKEEIERFE

-301 RKLETLEQLKEKSE
+301 RKLETLEQLKERSE
-315 KGKTNILPE
+315 KGKENLLPE

-352 ALELNENGEFQ
+352 ALELNENGEFEE
-363 VSKRYPAKNEKEKEL
+363 SKKYQATSEEEKAAVRELLEEAAPTDSLKEKE
-378 VNELVSAKSSVSDE
+378 
-392 FERYLTEI
+392 
-400 NHQAFN
+400 
-406 IILNKKGYLFSDKD
+406 
-420 VEKMSNIL
+420 
-428 FDLENKHWE
+428 
-437 NIEDKRIMRD
+437 
-447 FSIVKAVRQNIIT
+447 
-460 ANEVLNKSG
+460 
-469 QNDAYRHVYKF
+469 ND
-480 EDNYEEVM
+480 
-488 IEEKLISNELS
+488 
-499 KEQKEVLMNQ
+499 
-509 GQEVSKEY
+509 
-517 NVPYGFV
+517 
-524 ENINEYS
+524 
-531 DFLIDHMQR
+531 
-540 KNERNKHFYRVEF
+540 HFYRVEF
-553 NENDPGKGLKSYGGE
+553 NENDPEKGLKSYGGE

-581 DNQYAGGT
+581 DNQYAAEA

-617 SNQPVYL
+617 SNQPIYL

-629 CDQVPE
+629 CEQVPE
-635 KEQKQAVKNEPDLKN
+635 KEQKQSVKNEPVSKE
-650 QVKDKETKKKQKGYQ
+650 QMQSKETKTKQKGYQ
-665 KRTTEDIKQEVKLLS
+665 KRTAEEIKQEVKSLS

-709 RSFRNQVL
+709 RSFRNQLL
-717 IEAQFPGASACL
+717 IEEQFPGATACL

-734 KKEGIYIKQGEQGN
+734 KKEGIYIKKGEQGN

-760 DKGRGFVRE
+760 EKGRGFVRE

-828 QSELQAGIQAVANT
+828 QAELQAGIQAVANT

-904 FSELDTET
+904 FSELDTAT

-923 ICKHFGM
+923 VCKHFGM

-941 TWTKNGQT
+941 TWTKNGRT
-949 LDDKEA
+949 LDEKEA
-955 TERGK
+955 VERGK

-971 FIQTIS
+971 FIQVIS
-977 KEINQYR
+977 MEINQQR
-984 ERDPEIQQAEVK
+984 ERGLEIQPAEVK
-996 QDHKDP
+996 QDHKNT
-1002 VEMVEQKNVVPV
+1002 VETKNVVPV

-1031 GRTLQLKDA
+1031 GRTLHLKDA
-1040 AFIEDS
+1040 AFVEDPE
-1046 QHNQVILKG
+1046 HNQVILKG

-1062 QTALPSDEFALGN
+1062 QTALPSEEFALGN
-1075 PFHFS
+1075 QFRFS
-1080 QETVSEVAKRKN
+1080 LETVSEVAKRKN
-1092 EIYHEQ
+1092 EIYYEQ
-1098 QMTQKERV
+1098 QMSQKERV

>member
-1 MDDSSKTNHSSKGT
+1 
-15 IDSFRGD
+15 
-22 FFYLSNFSNY
+22 
-32 PITYEGIT
+32 
-40 YKNNEAAF
+40 
-48 QAAKLATNTTIDS
+48 
-61 KTKLTR
+61 
-67 QNFSDMTGRQAK
+67 MT
-79 EAGKRVSLRSDW
+79 E
-91 ENIKLQVMKD
+91 
-101 ICKAKFT
+101 
-108 QNKSLKEKL
+108 EK
-117 IQTGNAPIIENNS
+117 
-130 WGDTFWGVSNKD
+130 
-142 GENHLGKILM
+142 
-152 EIRSELDTEPGDE
+152 
-165 KKYQEKEQ
+165 

-218 NGHSFFKKQEL
+218 NDRSWFNQQERI
-229 LENKVHSL
+229 ENKIQSL

-261 YNKYGGLDITIENI
+261 YNKYGGLDMTIENI
-275 PRIKEEIGRFE
+275 PRIKEEIERFE

-315 KGKTNILPE
+315 KGKENILPE

-378 VNELVSAKSSVSDE
+378 VNELISVKSSDSYD

-406 IILNKKGYLFSDKD
+406 IILNKKGHQFSEKD
-420 VEKMSNIL
+420 IEKVSNIL

-437 NIEDKRIMRD
+437 NTEDKKIMRD
-447 FSIVKAVRQNIIT
+447 FSIVKAVIQNIIT

-469 QNDAYRHVYKF
+469 QNDTYRHVYKF
-480 EDNYEEVM
+480 EDNYNEVL
-488 IEEKLISNELS
+488 IEEKLLSNELS

-509 GQEVSKEY
+509 AQEVTKEY
-517 NVPYGFV
+517 VSTYGFV
-524 ENINEYS
+524 ENIAEYS
-531 DFLIDHMQR
+531 NFLIDHNEE
-540 KNERNKHFYRVEF
+540 KNKTNNHFYRVEF
-553 NENDPGKGLKSYGGE
+553 NENDPEKGLKSYGGE

-581 DNQYAGGT
+581 DNQYAAEA

-617 SNQPVYL
+617 SNQSIYL

-629 CDQVPE
+629 CEQAPE
-635 KEQKQAVKNEPDLKN
+635 KEQKQSVKNEPVSKEQMQL
-650 QVKDKETKKKQKGYQ
+650 KETKTKQKGYQ
-665 KRTTEDIKQEVKLLS
+665 KRTAEEIKQEVKSLS

-709 RSFRNQVL
+709 RSFRNQLL
-717 IEAQFPGASACL
+717 IEEQFPGATACL

-734 KKEGIYIKQGEQGN
+734 KKEGIYIKKGEQGN

-760 DKGRGFVRE
+760 DRGRGFVRE

-806 KPEDYPKIFPN
+806 KPEDYPKILPN

-828 QSELQAGIQAVANT
+828 QIELQAGIQAVANN

-856 PRELGQA
+856 QRELGQA
-863 RGAYV
+863 HGAYV
-868 HNEFTGQEEI
+868 YNKFTGQEEI

-884 TPTQHLATSIHELA
+884 TPTQHLATSIHELV

-904 FSELDTET
+904 FSELDTAT
-912 KELQAEMTSYI
+912 KELQAEMISYI
-923 ICKHFGM
+923 VCKHFGM

-941 TWTKNGQT
+941 AWTKNGQT

-955 TERGK
+955 AERGK

-984 ERDPEIQQAEVK
+984 ERVPEIQQAEVK
-996 QDHKDP
+996 QDHKNP
-1002 VEMVEQKNVVPV
+1002 VEMVEPKNVVPV

-1019 DKKDGKVMEEDT
+1019 DKKDGKVLEEDT
-1031 GRTLQLKDA
+1031 GRTLHLKEA
-1040 AFIEDS
+1040 AFIEDP

-1062 QTALPSDEFALGN
+1062 QTALSSEEFALGTQ
-1075 PFHFS
+1075 FCFS
-1080 QETVSEVAKRKN
+1080 QATLADVEKRKK
-1092 EIYHEQ
+1092 EMYHVQEL
-1098 QMTQKERV
+1098 KNVERV

>member
-1 MDDSSKTNHSSKGT
+1 MA
-15 IDSFRGD
+15 
-22 FFYLSNFSNY
+22 
-32 PITYEGIT
+32 E
-40 YKNNEAAF
+40 
-48 QAAKLATNTTIDS
+48 
-61 KTKLTR
+61 
-67 QNFSDMTGRQAK
+67 
-79 EAGKRVSLRSDW
+79 
-91 ENIKLQVMKD
+91 
-101 ICKAKFT
+101 
-108 QNKSLKEKL
+108 EK
-117 IQTGNAPIIENNS
+117 
-130 WGDTFWGVSNKD
+130 
-142 GENHLGKILM
+142 
-152 EIRSELDTEPGDE
+152 
-165 KKYQEKEQ
+165 

-218 NGHSFFKKQEL
+218 NGRSWFNQQERI
-229 LENKVHSL
+229 ENKVQSL

-261 YNKYGGLDITIENI
+261 YNKYGGLDMTIENI
-275 PRIKEEIGRFE
+275 PRIKEEIERFE

-315 KGKTNILPE
+315 KGKENILPE

-352 ALELNENGEFQ
+352 ALELNENGGFEE
-363 VSKRYPAKNEKEKEL
+363 SKKYQATSEEEKAAVRELLEEAVPTDSLKEKE
-378 VNELVSAKSSVSDE
+378 
-392 FERYLTEI
+392 
-400 NHQAFN
+400 
-406 IILNKKGYLFSDKD
+406 
-420 VEKMSNIL
+420 
-428 FDLENKHWE
+428 
-437 NIEDKRIMRD
+437 
-447 FSIVKAVRQNIIT
+447 
-460 ANEVLNKSG
+460 
-469 QNDAYRHVYKF
+469 ND
-480 EDNYEEVM
+480 
-488 IEEKLISNELS
+488 
-499 KEQKEVLMNQ
+499 
-509 GQEVSKEY
+509 
-517 NVPYGFV
+517 
-524 ENINEYS
+524 
-531 DFLIDHMQR
+531 
-540 KNERNKHFYRVEF
+540 HFYRVEF
-553 NENDPGKGLKSYGGE
+553 NENDPEKGLKSYGGE

-581 DNQYAGGT
+581 DNQYAAEA

-602 EVVDQIRMDLGDGVN
+602 AVVDQIRMDLGDGVN
-617 SNQPVYL
+617 SNQPIYL

-629 CDQVPE
+629 CEQAPE
-635 KEQKQAVKNEPDLKN
+635 KEQKQSVKNEPVSKEQMQLKEI
-650 QVKDKETKKKQKGYQ
+650 KTKQKGYQ
-665 KRTTEDIKQEVKLLS
+665 KRTAEEIKQEIKSLS

-709 RSFRNQVL
+709 RSFRNQLL
-717 IEAQFPGASACL
+717 IEEQFPGATACL

-734 KKEGIYIKQGEQGN
+734 KKEGIYIKKGEQGN

-828 QSELQAGIQAVANT
+828 QTELQAGIQAVANN
-842 IGIQIRDMTESEVY
+842 IGIQIRDMTDSEVY
-856 PRELGQA
+856 QRELGQA
-863 RGAYV
+863 HGAYV
-868 HNEFTGQEEI
+868 YNKFTGQEEI

-904 FSELDTET
+904 FSELDTAT

-923 ICKHFGM
+923 VCKHFGM

-941 TWTKNGQT
+941 AWTKNGQT

-955 TERGK
+955 AERGK

-977 KEINQYR
+977 TEINQYR
-984 ERDPEIQQAEVK
+984 EKEYDQEKKRPQSGNIELDNATKELQKQAGVVVSTYRHWFSDHEETRPILIKEFEKLLTVYKENQQVLIKENLGEKKEALAIT
-996 QDHKDP
+996 
-1002 VEMVEQKNVVPV
+1002 EQLNHYDNHSSEDALYVVSDNISQYYFRNRMEVPV
-1014 GSLWI
+1014 FEKLKDRSEIEKEKIVKIGTLWI
-1019 DKKDGKVMEEDT
+1019 DKKDGKVMEENT
-1031 GRTLQLKDA
+1031 GRTLHLKEA
-1040 AFIEDS
+1040 AFIEDP

-1062 QTALPSDEFALGN
+1062 QTALPSEEFALGN
-1075 PFHFS
+1075 PFRFS
-1080 QETVSEVAKRKN
+1080 LETVSEVAKRKN
-1092 EIYHEQ
+1092 EIYYEQ
-1098 QMTQKERV
+1098 QLSQKERV

>member
-1 MDDSSKTNHSSKGT
+1 MA
-15 IDSFRGD
+15 
-22 FFYLSNFSNY
+22 
-32 PITYEGIT
+32 E
-40 YKNNEAAF
+40 
-48 QAAKLATNTTIDS
+48 
-61 KTKLTR
+61 
-67 QNFSDMTGRQAK
+67 
-79 EAGKRVSLRSDW
+79 
-91 ENIKLQVMKD
+91 
-101 ICKAKFT
+101 
-108 QNKSLKEKL
+108 EK
-117 IQTGNAPIIENNS
+117 
-130 WGDTFWGVSNKD
+130 
-142 GENHLGKILM
+142 
-152 EIRSELDTEPGDE
+152 
-165 KKYQEKEQ
+165 

-198 IEKMFEHQRK
+198 IEKMVEHQRK

-218 NGHSFFKKQEL
+218 NGRSWFRQQERI
-229 LENKVHSL
+229 ENKVHSL

-261 YNKYGGLDITIENI
+261 YNKYGGLDMTIENI
-275 PRIKEEIGRFE
+275 PRIREEIERFE
-286 KGESTFSAATIRKYQ
+286 KGESSFSAATIRKYQ

-315 KGKTNILPE
+315 KGKENILPE

-352 ALELNENGEFQ
+352 ALELNENGEFEE
-363 VSKRYPAKNEKEKEL
+363 SKKYQATSEEEKAAIRELLEEAAPTDSLKEKE
-378 VNELVSAKSSVSDE
+378 
-392 FERYLTEI
+392 
-400 NHQAFN
+400 
-406 IILNKKGYLFSDKD
+406 
-420 VEKMSNIL
+420 
-428 FDLENKHWE
+428 
-437 NIEDKRIMRD
+437 
-447 FSIVKAVRQNIIT
+447 
-460 ANEVLNKSG
+460 
-469 QNDAYRHVYKF
+469 ND
-480 EDNYEEVM
+480 
-488 IEEKLISNELS
+488 
-499 KEQKEVLMNQ
+499 
-509 GQEVSKEY
+509 
-517 NVPYGFV
+517 
-524 ENINEYS
+524 
-531 DFLIDHMQR
+531 
-540 KNERNKHFYRVEF
+540 HFYRVEF
-553 NENDPGKGLKSYGGE
+553 NENDPEKGLKSYGGE
-568 IVTLELIDQLKTL
+568 IVTFELIDQLKTL
-581 DNQYAGGT
+581 DNQYAAEA

-617 SNQPVYL
+617 SNQPIYL

-629 CDQVPE
+629 CEQVPE
-635 KEQKQAVKNEPDLKN
+635 KEQKQTVKNEPITKE
-650 QVKDKETKKKQKGYQ
+650 QMQSKETKTKQKGYQ
-665 KRTTEDIKQEVKLLS
+665 KRTAEEIKQEVKSLS

-709 RSFRNQVL
+709 RSFRNQLL
-717 IEAQFPGASACL
+717 IEEQFPGATACL

-734 KKEGIYIKQGEQGN
+734 KKEGIYIKKGEQGN

-760 DKGRGFVRE
+760 EKGRGFVRE

-817 RVFDFQLDKKG
+817 RVFDFQLDTKG
-828 QSELQAGIQAVANT
+828 QSELQAGIQAVANN
-842 IGIQIRDMTESEVY
+842 IGIQIRDMSESEIY
-856 PRELGQA
+856 QRELGQA

-868 HNEFTGQEEI
+868 RNEFTGEEEI

-904 FSELDTET
+904 FSELDIAT

-923 ICKHFGM
+923 VCKHFGM

-941 TWTKNGQT
+941 AWTKNGQT

-955 TERGK
+955 AERGK

-977 KEINQYR
+977 TEINQYR
-984 ERDPEIQQAEVK
+984 EKEYDQEKKRPQSGNIELDNATEELQKQAGVVVSTYRHWFSDHEETRPILIKEFEKLLTVYKENQQVLTKENLGEKKEALAIT
-996 QDHKDP
+996 
-1002 VEMVEQKNVVPV
+1002 EQLNHYDNHSSEDALYVVSDNISQYYFRNRMEVPV
-1014 GSLWI
+1014 FEKLKDRSEIEKEKIVKIGTLWI
-1019 DKKDGKVMEEDT
+1019 DKKDGKVMEENT
-1031 GRTLQLKDA
+1031 GRTLHLKEA
-1040 AFIEDS
+1040 AFIEDP

-1062 QTALPSDEFALGN
+1062 QTALPSEEFALGN
-1075 PFHFS
+1075 PFRFS
-1080 QETVSEVAKRKN
+1080 LETVSEVAKRKN
-1092 EIYHEQ
+1092 EIYYEQ
-1098 QMTQKERV
+1098 QLSQKERV

>member
-1 MDDSSKTNHSSKGT
+1 MA
-15 IDSFRGD
+15 
-22 FFYLSNFSNY
+22 
-32 PITYEGIT
+32 E
-40 YKNNEAAF
+40 
-48 QAAKLATNTTIDS
+48 
-61 KTKLTR
+61 
-67 QNFSDMTGRQAK
+67 
-79 EAGKRVSLRSDW
+79 
-91 ENIKLQVMKD
+91 
-101 ICKAKFT
+101 
-108 QNKSLKEKL
+108 EK
-117 IQTGNAPIIENNS
+117 
-130 WGDTFWGVSNKD
+130 
-142 GENHLGKILM
+142 
-152 EIRSELDTEPGDE
+152 
-165 KKYQEKEQ
+165 

-198 IEKMFEHQRK
+198 IEKMVEHQRK

-218 NGHSFFKKQEL
+218 NGRSWFRQQERI
-229 LENKVHSL
+229 ENKVHSL

-261 YNKYGGLDITIENI
+261 YNKYGGLDMTIENI
-275 PRIKEEIGRFE
+275 PRIREEIERFE
-286 KGESTFSAATIRKYQ
+286 KGESSFSAATIRKYQ
-301 RKLETLEQLKEKSE
+301 RKLETLEQLKEKSV
-315 KGKTNILPE
+315 KGKENILPE

-352 ALELNENGEFQ
+352 ALELNENGEFEE
-363 VSKRYPAKNEKEKEL
+363 SKKYQATSEEEKAAIRELLEEAAPTDSLKEKE
-378 VNELVSAKSSVSDE
+378 
-392 FERYLTEI
+392 
-400 NHQAFN
+400 
-406 IILNKKGYLFSDKD
+406 
-420 VEKMSNIL
+420 
-428 FDLENKHWE
+428 
-437 NIEDKRIMRD
+437 
-447 FSIVKAVRQNIIT
+447 
-460 ANEVLNKSG
+460 
-469 QNDAYRHVYKF
+469 ND
-480 EDNYEEVM
+480 
-488 IEEKLISNELS
+488 
-499 KEQKEVLMNQ
+499 
-509 GQEVSKEY
+509 
-517 NVPYGFV
+517 
-524 ENINEYS
+524 
-531 DFLIDHMQR
+531 
-540 KNERNKHFYRVEF
+540 HFYRVEF
-553 NENDPGKGLKSYGGE
+553 NENDPEKGLKSYGGE
-568 IVTLELIDQLKTL
+568 IVTFELIDQLKTL
-581 DNQYAGGT
+581 DNQYAAEA

-617 SNQPVYL
+617 SNQPIYL

-629 CDQVPE
+629 CEQVPE
-635 KEQKQAVKNEPDLKN
+635 KEQKQTVKNEPITKE
-650 QVKDKETKKKQKGYQ
+650 QMQSKETKTKQKGYQ
-665 KRTTEDIKQEVKLLS
+665 KRTAEEIKQEVKSLS

-709 RSFRNQVL
+709 RSFRNQLL
-717 IEAQFPGASACL
+717 IEEQFPGATACL

-734 KKEGIYIKQGEQGN
+734 KKEGIYIKKGEQGN

-760 DKGRGFVRE
+760 EKGRGFVRE

-817 RVFDFQLDKKG
+817 RVFDFQLDTKG
-828 QSELQAGIQAVANT
+828 QSELQAGIQAVANN
-842 IGIQIRDMTESEVY
+842 IGIQIRDMSESEIY
-856 PRELGQA
+856 QRELGQA

-868 HNEFTGQEEI
+868 RNEFTGEEEI

-904 FSELDTET
+904 FSELDTAT

-923 ICKHFGM
+923 VCKHFGM

-941 TWTKNGQT
+941 AWTKNGQT

-955 TERGK
+955 AERGK

-977 KEINQYR
+977 TEINQYR
-984 ERDPEIQQAEVK
+984 EKEYDQEKKRPQSGNIELDNATKELQKQAGVVVSTYRHWFSDHEETRPILIKEFEKLLTVYKENQQVLTKENLGEKKEALAIT
-996 QDHKDP
+996 
-1002 VEMVEQKNVVPV
+1002 EQLNHYDNHSSEDALYVVSDNISQYYFRNRMEVPV
-1014 GSLWI
+1014 FEKLKDRSEIEKEKIVKIGTLWI
-1019 DKKDGKVMEEDT
+1019 DKKDGKVMEENT
-1031 GRTLQLKDA
+1031 GRTLHLKEA
-1040 AFIEDS
+1040 AFIEDP

-1062 QTALPSDEFALGN
+1062 QTALSSEEFALGN
-1075 PFHFS
+1075 PFRFS
-1080 QETVSEVAKRKN
+1080 LETVSEVAKRKN
-1092 EIYHEQ
+1092 EIYYEQ
-1098 QMTQKERV
+1098 QLSQKERV

>member
-1 MDDSSKTNHSSKGT
+1 MA
-15 IDSFRGD
+15 
-22 FFYLSNFSNY
+22 
-32 PITYEGIT
+32 E
-40 YKNNEAAF
+40 
-48 QAAKLATNTTIDS
+48 
-61 KTKLTR
+61 
-67 QNFSDMTGRQAK
+67 
-79 EAGKRVSLRSDW
+79 
-91 ENIKLQVMKD
+91 
-101 ICKAKFT
+101 
-108 QNKSLKEKL
+108 EK
-117 IQTGNAPIIENNS
+117 
-130 WGDTFWGVSNKD
+130 
-142 GENHLGKILM
+142 
-152 EIRSELDTEPGDE
+152 
-165 KKYQEKEQ
+165 

-198 IEKMFEHQRK
+198 IEKMVEHQRK

-218 NGHSFFKKQEL
+218 NGRSWFRQQERI
-229 LENKVHSL
+229 ENKVHSL

-261 YNKYGGLDITIENI
+261 YNKYGGLDMTIENI
-275 PRIKEEIGRFE
+275 PRIREEIERFE
-286 KGESTFSAATIRKYQ
+286 KGESSFSAATIRKYQ

-315 KGKTNILPE
+315 KGKENILPE

-352 ALELNENGEFQ
+352 ALELNENGEFEE
-363 VSKRYPAKNEKEKEL
+363 SKKYQATSEEEKAAIRELLEEAAPTDSLKEKE
-378 VNELVSAKSSVSDE
+378 
-392 FERYLTEI
+392 
-400 NHQAFN
+400 
-406 IILNKKGYLFSDKD
+406 
-420 VEKMSNIL
+420 
-428 FDLENKHWE
+428 
-437 NIEDKRIMRD
+437 
-447 FSIVKAVRQNIIT
+447 
-460 ANEVLNKSG
+460 
-469 QNDAYRHVYKF
+469 ND
-480 EDNYEEVM
+480 
-488 IEEKLISNELS
+488 
-499 KEQKEVLMNQ
+499 
-509 GQEVSKEY
+509 
-517 NVPYGFV
+517 
-524 ENINEYS
+524 
-531 DFLIDHMQR
+531 
-540 KNERNKHFYRVEF
+540 HFYRVEF
-553 NENDPGKGLKSYGGE
+553 NENDPEKGLKSYGGE
-568 IVTLELIDQLKTL
+568 IVTFELIDQLKTL
-581 DNQYAGGT
+581 DNQYAAEA

-617 SNQPVYL
+617 SNQPIYL

-629 CDQVPE
+629 CEQVPE
-635 KEQKQAVKNEPDLKN
+635 KEQKQTVKNEPITKE
-650 QVKDKETKKKQKGYQ
+650 QMQSKETKTKQKGYQ
-665 KRTTEDIKQEVKLLS
+665 KRTAEEIKQEVKSLS

-709 RSFRNQVL
+709 RSFRNQLL
-717 IEAQFPGASACL
+717 IEEQFPGATACL

-734 KKEGIYIKQGEQGN
+734 KKEGIYIKKGEQGN

-760 DKGRGFVRE
+760 EKGRGFVRE

-817 RVFDFQLDKKG
+817 RVFDFQLDTKG
-828 QSELQAGIQAVANT
+828 QSELQAGIQAVANN
-842 IGIQIRDMTESEVY
+842 IGIQIRDMSESEIY
-856 PRELGQA
+856 QRELGQA

-868 HNEFTGQEEI
+868 RNEFTGEEEI

-904 FSELDTET
+904 FSELDTAT

-923 ICKHFGM
+923 VCKHFGM

-941 TWTKNGQT
+941 AWTKNGQT

-955 TERGK
+955 AERGK

-977 KEINQYR
+977 TEINQYR
-984 ERDPEIQQAEVK
+984 EKEYDQEKKRPQSGNIELDNATKELQKQAGVVVSTYRHWFSDHEETRPILIKEFEKLLTVYKENQQVLTKENLGEKKEALAIT
-996 QDHKDP
+996 
-1002 VEMVEQKNVVPV
+1002 EQLNHYDNHSSEDALYVVSDNISQYYFRNRMEVPV
-1014 GSLWI
+1014 FEKLKDRSEIEKEKIVKIGTLWI
-1019 DKKDGKVMEEDT
+1019 DKKDGKVMEENT
-1031 GRTLQLKDA
+1031 GRTLHLKEA
-1040 AFIEDS
+1040 AFIEDP

-1062 QTALPSDEFALGN
+1062 QTALPSEEFALGN
-1075 PFHFS
+1075 PFRFS
-1080 QETVSEVAKRKN
+1080 LETVSEVAKRKN
-1092 EIYHEQ
+1092 EIYYEQ
-1098 QMTQKERV
+1098 QLSQKERV